1 MSQVLVT
8 NPLPALGDAPL
19 LKAGLT
25 IRHGDK
31 HLERAEL
38 LSAVRGVDAIV
49 STLTQRID
57 AEVMDAAGPSLQ
69 VVANVAVGY
78 DNIDI
83 AAAEARGIVV
93 CNTPGVLDDATA
105 DIAFLLLL
113 AASRLAS
120 EAEADL
126 RSGNWP
132 GWALT
137 DYLGCDLAGR
147 TLGLVGYG
155 RIGQTMARRARGF
168 DLKILHTTR
177 TDTGEQGWVSS
188 LDDLIERSDFLS
200 LHVPLNPATH
210 HLINRDRLA
219 LLGPE
224 GVLINTA
231 RGAIVHEEA
240 LAEALEQGTIF
251 AAGLDVYEYEPK
263 IHPRLLNAP
272 RTVLLPHIG
281 SATQGTRRR
290 MAEMACTAAAQVLAG
305 EQPPNAV
312 TKSNPGPA

>member
-1 MSQVLVT
+1 MKRVLLT
-8 NPLPALGDAPL
+8 DPLPAQGDAPL
-19 LKAGLT
+19 RQAGLA
-25 IRHGDK
+25 ILAGDRHLD
-31 HLERAEL
+31 RDEL
-38 LSAVRGVDAIV
+38 LAEVREVDAIV

-57 AEVMDAAGPSLQ
+57 AEVMDAAGPSLR

-78 DNIDI
+78 DNVDVD
-83 AAAEARGIVV
+83 AAEARGIVV

-126 RSGNWP
+126 RTGNWP

-137 DYLGCDLAGR
+137 DYLGGDLAGR

-155 RIGQTMARRARGF
+155 RIGRAMARRARGF
-168 DLKILHTTR
+168 DLDVIHHTR
-177 TDTGEQGWVSS
+177 TDTGDPGWVAD
-188 LDDLIERSDFLS
+188 LDDLIERADFLS
-200 LHVPLNPATH
+200 LHVPLSTATH
-210 HLINRDRLA
+210 HLINRDRLR
-219 LLGPE
+219 LMGPE
-224 GVLINTA
+224 AVLINTA
-231 RGAIVHEEA
+231 RGAIVDEEA

-251 AAGLDVYEYEPK
+251 AAGLDVYEKEPQ
-263 IHPRLLNAP
+263 IHPRLLAAP

-290 MAEMACTAAAQVLAG
+290 MAEMACTAAATVLAG
-305 EQPPNAV
+305 QQPRNVV
-312 TKSNPGPA
+312 TKTTSGAA